1 MRTQTGLRGSCRHAP
16 AQVIIEA
23 LEGRRLLSGTMMS
36 GALPLVDASAAV
48 TRRPHLPVTIVN
60 LLGQFSGQLVI
71 NGGSTDTITLNIT
84 AQHGRNVRGTF
95 TQGSGGAGAF
105 TGSIS
110 RTNVLHLSF
119 HGTNNHSHGTVTA
132 AVSSNGNSFSGTF
145 VSIGRHRHS
154 TGTISATRV

>member
-1 MRTQTGLRGSCRHAP
+1 MSRQTGSDRLCGHVRSRVA
-16 AQVIIEA
+16 IEA
-23 LEGRRLLSGTMMS
+23 LEGRRLLSGSMLG
-36 GALPLVDASAAV
+36 GALPQVDGSGAV
-48 TRRPHLPVTIVN
+48 TRRPHPPVTIVN
-60 LLGQFSGQLVI
+60 LIGQFSGQLVI
-71 NGGSTDTITLNIT
+71 NGGSSDTITLNIT
-84 AQHGRNVRGTF
+84 SQHGRSVRGTF

-132 AVSSNGNSFSGTF
+132 AVSSNGNSISGTF